1 MLSFAWKIRDRSA
14 WHVVGLTLLL
24 ALFMGVFFVVFRI
37 TYPVVQQADAVP
49 QHLLVLDPA
58 DPGSLAVIH
67 RAQDRS
73 FGLVPAEP
81 TDATVMAQFPALTPS
96 YAGAELKL
104 RPMVA
109 VPETTRQPRL
119 FSASTSVLPAVPP
132 RASSLPAAIPDA
144 VLKAVLPAELARRA
158 GDALEIKDV
167 PVTDPENARFRIA
180 VDASGHVTQVLPLFA
195 STEPAITS
203 KLRAAI
209 QALQFKADAK
219 TPVLWATLTFEWQ
232 NVSR

>member
-81 TDATVMAQFPALTPS
+81 TDATVMAQFPAFTPS

-119 FSASTSVLPAVPP
+119 FSASTSVLPDVPP
-132 RASSLPAAIPDA
+132 RASIRPVVIPDA
-144 VLKAVLPAELARRA
+144 VLKAVLPAELANRA

-209 QALQFKADAK
+209 QALRFKADAK
-219 TPVLWATLTFEWQ
+219 TPVQWATLAFEWQ

>member
-1 MLSFAWKIRDRSA
+1 MLSFAWKIRDRST
-14 WHVVGLTLLL
+14 WHLVGLTLLL
-24 ALFMGVFFVVFRI
+24 ALFMCVFFVIFRI

-81 TDATVMAQFPALTPS
+81 TDAKLMTQLPVFTPS

-104 RPMVA
+104 RPMVT
-109 VPETTRQPRL
+109 VSETTRQPHL
-119 FSASTSVLPAVPP
+119 FSASTSVLPDVPL
-132 RASSLPAAIPDA
+132 RAASLPAAVPEA

-158 GDALEIKDV
+158 GAALEIKDV
-167 PVTDPENARFRIA
+167 PITDPENARFRIA
-180 VDASGHVTQVLPLFA
+180 VDASGQVTQVLPLFA
-195 STEPAITS
+195 STEPEVTG
-203 KLRAAI
+203 KLRNAI
-209 QALQFKADAK
+209 LSLRFKADAK
-219 TPVLWATLTFEWQ
+219 TPVQWATLAFEWQ
-232 NVSR
+232 KASR

>member
-1 MLSFAWKIRDRSA
+1 MLSFAWKIRDSST

-24 ALFMGVFFVVFRI
+24 ALLVGLFFVVFRV

-58 DPGSLAVIH
+58 DPGSLAIIH

-81 TDATVMAQFPALTPS
+81 TDTTVMAQFPTFTPS

-132 RASSLPAAIPDA
+132 RASSLPEAIPDA
-144 VLKAVLPAELARRA
+144 VLKAVLPAELSRRA
-158 GDALEIKDV
+158 GNALEIKDV

-180 VDASGHVTQVLPLFA
+180 VDASGHVTEVLPLFA

-203 KLRAAI
+203 KMLAAI
-209 QALQFKADAK
+209 HTLRFKADAK
-219 TPVLWATLTFEWQ
+219 TPVQWATLAFEWQ
-232 NVSR
+232 NASR